1 MGELERLRRGW
12 TWTLGTG
19 EFALLGLLG
28 RLEDRIATV
37 YRLDA
42 ALSAKRLQVWL
53 IRQELAD
60 RADPMSLHWSERSV
74 YSQNGEDGVIE
85 EIFRR
90 IGADSKVFVEVGAA
104 DGVENCTRNLLED
117 GWTGVWIE
125 ADAERAARAAKI
137 SPKVR
142 VIAKAVERDTLTDLL
157 RGEMTIN
164 PDLVVIDIDGDD
176 LGILR
181 SALAAVRPRAFV
193 IEYNAV
199 FGHRARWSI
208 RPGGSGTWDGT
219 FRHGASLGAIK
230 DVATVF
236 GYEVVHCDG
245 RGVNAFFVRSD
256 FASGFSTAG
265 CVRRIWRVGA
275 FSAHPFGHPRS
286 RRALAAMSAIDPDD
300 LRAVTIERV
309 RELRRH
315 RSAVGIVEVAVTL
328 RNGSPVE
335 LTSGEPNA
343 FHLSVRWL
351 ERESQLRDTS
361 SRWPLP
367 HPVAP
372 GATAVVR
379 LWLPRRS
386 GPGPHR
392 LRVTALCELV
402 FWREDLGGAGAFV
415 DLEVQ

>member
-1 MGELERLRRGW
+1 MGDSGLLRRGW
-12 TWTLGTG
+12 AWTLGTG

-28 RLEDRIATV
+28 RLEDKIAAV

-42 ALSAKRLQVWL
+42 ALSAKRLRSRL
-53 IRQELAD
+53 IRQESAD
-60 RADPMSLHWSERSV
+60 RADPASLRWSERSV

-85 EIFRR
+85 EVFRR
-90 IGADSKVFVEVGAA
+90 IGTNSKVFVEVGAA
-104 DGVENCTRNLLED
+104 DGSENCTRNLLED
-117 GWTGVWIE
+117 GWSGVWIE
-125 ADAERAARAAKI
+125 ADAERVARAAKI
-137 SPKVR
+137 SPRVR
-142 VIAKAVERDTLTDLL
+142 VIAKTAERDTLTDLL
-157 RGEMTIN
+157 RAEMAIN

-181 SALAAVRPRAFV
+181 STLAALRPRAFV
-193 IEYNAV
+193 VEYNAV
-199 FGHRARWSI
+199 FGHRASWSM
-208 RPGGSGTWDGT
+208 RPGGTGSWDGT

-230 DVATVF
+230 HVATVF
-236 GYEVVHCDG
+236 GYKVVHCDG

-256 FASGFSTAG
+256 FASGFSAAG
-265 CVRRIWRVGA
+265 CIRRIWRVGA

-309 RELRRH
+309 RQLRPH
-315 RSAVGIVEVAVTL
+315 RSAAGIVEVAVTL
-328 RNGSPVE
+328 RNGSSVE

-343 FHLSVRWL
+343 FHLSLRWL
-351 ERESQLRDTS
+351 GRESELRDGLP
-361 SRWPLP
+361 RWPLP

-386 GPGPHR
+386 APGPHC
-392 LRVTALCELV
+392 LRVTALCEFV